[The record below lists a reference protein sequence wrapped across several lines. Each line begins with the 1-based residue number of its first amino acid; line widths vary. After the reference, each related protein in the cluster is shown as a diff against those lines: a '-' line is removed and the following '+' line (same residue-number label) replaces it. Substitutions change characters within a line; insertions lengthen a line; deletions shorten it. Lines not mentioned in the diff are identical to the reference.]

1 MKILRLGLR
10 LLIFQVFFIILIWL
24 AGYFAYL
31 DLILA
36 VVYLGLIG
44 VIGARL
50 GAVFSPAPSVSIY
63 GSILLIGLL
72 AQFPGWLCA
81 IGSYWFYA
89 GFSQGE
95 MDICRFGLALWH
107 TPFLSILASL
117 NLPLYA
123 GLAVYYLFLFL
134 LSPLYAALL
143 LLGYAGAN
151 LLKKFS
157 SA

>member
-1 MKILRLGLR
+1 MKILSLGFR
-10 LLIFQVFFIILIWL
+10 LLILQVFFIILIWL
-24 AGYFAYL
+24 AGYFGYL

-36 VVYLGLIG
+36 FVYLGLLG

-50 GAVFSPAPSVSIY
+50 GAVFNPAPYFSIY

-107 TPFLSILASL
+107 TPFLPILASL
-117 NLPLYA
+117 NLPSYA
-123 GLAVYYLFLFL
+123 GLAGYYLFLFL
-134 LSPLYAALL
+134 LSPLYAVVL
-143 LLGYAGAN
+143 LLGYAGVK
-151 LLKKFS
+151 LRKKFK
-157 SA
+157 A

>member
-1 MKILRLGLR
+1 MKILQWGFR
-10 LLIFQVFFIILIWL
+10 LLTVQVFFIVIIWL
-24 AGYFAYL
+24 AGYFACL

-36 VVYLGLIG
+36 VVYLGLLGMIG
-44 VIGARL
+44 TRL
-50 GAVFSPAPSVSIY
+50 GAVFSPASPVSIY

-107 TPFLSILASL
+107 TPFLPILASL